1 MLIANN
7 KMILDNESISE
18 KFNDNFSQIVD
29 SFDLYE
35 FPGEPRREYADK
47 IDNIVSKLK
56 THPSIVKIKKIF

>member
-47 IDNIVSKLK
+47 FDNIVSKLK